1 MRRFVLYAMGAIV
14 AFGFAAWSTTG
25 VAHACDPVTREGCND
40 PPPATAAP
48 APAAPETPPA
58 PATPQQPNTPS
69 GGGEPFIPPGG
80 QSTPTPSSTLATPPS
95 SEATPAPVV
104 PATDEASSS
113 SDGGGGGVPWKWAL
127 AIPVVA
133 AAGVG
138 VAAATRKKPI
148 DPLAEYNRACGEMC
162 WLKQQEAQADA
173 EAAAAQTTLTQIDD
187 AWQKARAYLSNY
199 LREDYIFQ
207 KKWRAF
213 GTLGNIIL
221 GGPLMWAGALGFY
234 STTSPET
241 HRFLMGTPRHWSD
254 EVNQELLTAYGEID
268 RIHFEN
274 SERFRQ
280 QLADATQRSDDAM
293 NARHA
298 QETKLVTLKAQNPET
313 TFPEC
318 ECG

>member
-1 MRRFVLYAMGAIV
+1 MRRFVLYAVGALV

-69 GGGEPFIPPGG
+69 GGGEPFVPPGAQG
-80 QSTPTPSSTLATPPS
+80 STTPSTQATPPS
-95 SEATPAPVV
+95 SEATPAPVTPV
-104 PATDEASSS
+104 TDDASSS
-113 SDGGGGGVPWKWAL
+113 SDSSGGGGVPWKWAL

-138 VAAATRKKPI
+138 VAAATRKKPT

-213 GTLGNIIL
+213 GTLGNVIL
-221 GGPLMWAGALGFY
+221 GGPFMWAFAVGFAGTAPR
-234 STTSPET
+234 TT
-241 HRFLMGTPRHWSD
+241 RYLLGTPQDWSN

-274 SERFRQ
+274 SERFRR
-280 QLADATQRSDDAM
+280 QLADATKRSDDAI
-293 NARHA
+293 NGRHA
-298 QETKLVTLKAQNPET
+298 AETRLVTLKAQNPEM

>member
-1 MRRFVLYAMGAIV
+1 MRRFVLYAMGALV
-14 AFGFAAWSTTG
+14 AFGFVVWSTTG
-25 VAHACDPVTREGCND
+25 VARACDPATGVGCD
-40 PPPATAAP
+40 TPPATAASP
-48 APAAPETPPA
+48 PASAPQAPAAPQQ
-58 PATPQQPNTPS
+58 PAT
-69 GGGEPFIPPGG
+69 GGGEPFIPPGA

-113 SDGGGGGVPWKWAL
+113 SGGSGGGGVPWKWAL

-138 VAAATRKKPI
+138 VAVATRKKPPM
-148 DPLAEYNRACGEMC
+148 DPLVEYNRACGEMC
-162 WLKQQEAQADA
+162 WMKQVEAQSDA
-173 EAAAAQTTLTQIDD
+173 EAAAAQTALTQVDD
-187 AWQKARAYLSNY
+187 AWQKARAYLRDW

-221 GGPLMWAGALGFY
+221 GGPFMWAGAVGFY
-234 STTSPET
+234 STTSPAT
-241 HRFLMGTPRHWSD
+241 HRFLLGTPRDWSD
-254 EVNQELLTAYGEID
+254 EVNQELLTAQGEID

-274 SERFRQ
+274 SERFRR
-280 QLADATQRSDDAM
+280 QLADATKRSDDAI
-293 NARHA
+293 NGRHA
-298 QETKLVTLKAQNPET
+298 AETKLVTLKAQNSEI

>member
-1 MRRFVLYAMGAIV
+1 MRRFVLYPMGALV
-14 AFGFAAWSTTG
+14 VFGFAVWATTG

-58 PATPQQPNTPS
+58 PATPQQPAT

-80 QSTPTPSSTLATPPS
+80 QSTPSSTAATPPS

-138 VAAATRKKPI
+138 VAAATRKKPM

-213 GTLGNIIL
+213 GTLGNVIL
-221 GGPLMWAGALGFY
+221 GGPLMWAFAVGFAGTAPR
-234 STTSPET
+234 TT
-241 HRFLMGTPRHWSD
+241 RYLLGTPQDWSN

-274 SERFRQ
+274 SERFRR
-280 QLADATQRSDDAM
+280 QLADATKRSDDAI
-293 NARHA
+293 NGRHA
-298 QETKLVTLKAQNPET
+298 AETKLVTLKAQNPEM

-318 ECG
+318 KCG